1 MTAGARAPLAV
12 AGSCELVWVEG
23 PDAAGF
29 LQGLLTNDVA
39 ALEAGGSCP
48 ALVLDSK
55 GHIRGAMRVVRT
67 GPEAF
72 TLVAAPA
79 DGEMLVTL
87 LDEYH
92 FSEDVDIIGP
102 EAFAAVT
109 VMGPVVEPIAGAD
122 LVLRGEVPGTTDVIG
137 VDPAA
142 ILAAVGGAAGSR
154 DELEIRRIEAG
165 VPRVGVDVGS
175 ANLVQEA
182 GLEATSVSFEKG
194 CYLGQETVARV
205 AYRGRVNRRLR
216 GLSLPG
222 PVAPGASVRLA
233 GREVGVVTSSAVSPR
248 FGAIALAM
256 IRSEA
261 GVGEPV
267 EVEGLAETAVVVDLP
282 FTEPLHSAP

>member
-1 MTAGARAPLAV
+1 VTAGATAPLAV
-12 AGSCELVWVEG
+12 SGACDLVWVDG
-23 PDAAGF
+23 PDAASF

-39 ALEAGGSCP
+39 GLEAGGSCP
-48 ALVLDSK
+48 ALLLDNK
-55 GHIRGAMRVVRT
+55 GHIRGAMRVART

-72 TLVAAPA
+72 TLVAARG
-79 DGEMLVTL
+79 DGDGIVAL

-109 VMGPVVEPIAGAD
+109 VAGALDATVTGAD
-122 LVLRGEVPGTTDVIG
+122 LVLPGEVPGTTDAIG
-137 VDPAA
+137 VDAA
-142 ILAAVGGAAGSR
+142 GILAAVGGAAGTPE
-154 DELEIRRIEAG
+154 ELEVLRIEAG
-165 VPRVGVDVGS
+165 VPRVGIDVGP

-182 GLEATSVSFEKG
+182 GLEATTVSFDKG

-216 GLSLPG
+216 GLTLPG
-222 PVAPGASVRLA
+222 PITPGAAVRLA

-256 IRSEA
+256 IRAEAEA
-261 GVGEPV
+261 GAAVDVDGL
-267 EVEGLAETAVVVDLP
+267 EGTAAVVELP
-282 FTEPLHSAP
+282 FTKPLQSPQ

>member
-1 MTAGARAPLAV
+1 VTAGARAPLAV
-12 AGSCELVWVEG
+12 AGACELVWVDG
-23 PDAAGF
+23 PDAASF

-39 ALEAGGSCP
+39 ALASGGSCP
-48 ALVLDSK
+48 ALILDNK
-55 GHIRGAMRVVRT
+55 GHIRGAMRVART

-72 TLVAAPA
+72 TLVAAVG
-79 DGEMLVTL
+79 DGATIVTL

-109 VMGPVVEPIAGAD
+109 VTGSVTQPVAGAD
-122 LVLRGEVPGTTDVIG
+122 LVLPGEIPGTTDAIG

-142 ILAAVGGAAGSR
+142 ILDAVGGAAGSP
-154 DELEIRRIEAG
+154 EALEIARIEAG

-182 GLEATSVSFEKG
+182 GLEATTVSFDKG

-205 AYRGRVNRRLR
+205 AYRGRVNRLLR
-216 GLSLPG
+216 GLALPG
-222 PVAPGASVRLA
+222 PVAPGAPVRLS
-233 GREVGVVTSSAVSPR
+233 GRDVGLVTSSAESPR

-256 IRSEA
+256 IRTEA
-261 GVGEPV
+261 AVGESV
-267 EVEGLAETAVVVDLP
+267 EVDGLDGTAVVVELP
-282 FTEPLHSAP
+282 FTNP